1 MSLKGLKFIP
11 GGLLLLLLCLSCGGP
26 PPTKLEEDITR
37 YKRTLRALPEDVDTH
52 YRLGLAYY
60 EDKDYKAAIRELKTA
75 IKESPTIPIL
85 HNQLGLAYQA
95 DDEPRDAIE
104 EYKKA
109 LALEP
114 EFFPARVNLGVV
126 YYLQKRFT
134 DAAEEFMQVLQKA
147 PDHAGAHLGL
157 GLAYA
162 QTDKYEEAVS
172 HFQEAIR
179 LNPQDSEAHKQLAL
193 VYKLQGKKEEALDN
207 LKTAVTL
214 NPNDSEAHWH
224 LAELYME
231 RDKVDEA
238 LMSYTYVTDIMGGMS
253 MAHYEKGMALRKKG
267 ALLEALAEFERA
279 EKGDPKY
286 PGLQAQLA
294 SLYHELNRTED
305 AVDHYEKAL
314 KYTSGGAQEVELR
327 RGLGNAYT
335 LQWKFKKAI
344 EQYNKALAIEPE
356 NAQTHKEI
364 AEAYAFNRDIP
375 AALPHWRRAAELA
388 PDLAQGI
395 WERALDFDYSI
406 AEAHYV
412 LGLIYEKQGK
422 KDKALNSLT
431 QAVKLSPQD
440 KDYQSALERIRKQVG
455 SKQ

>member
-1 MSLKGLKFIP
+1 MSLKGLKFTP

-26 PPTKLEEDITR
+26 HPTKLEEDITM
-37 YKRTLRALPEDVDTH
+37 YKRILRALPEDVDTH

-60 EDKDYKAAIRELKTA
+60 EDKDYEAAIKELKTA

-85 HNQLGLAYQA
+85 YNQLGLAYQA

-104 EYKKA
+104 EYQKA

-134 DAAEEFMQVLQKA
+134 DAAGEFTQVLQKA

-157 GLAYA
+157 GLAYV
-162 QTDKYEEAVS
+162 QMDKYEEAVS

-179 LNPQDSEAHKQLAL
+179 LNPQDSEGYKQLGI
-193 VYKLQGKKEEALDN
+193 VYKLQGKKDEALAN

-214 NPNDSEAHWH
+214 NPNDGEASWY
-224 LAELYME
+224 LAGLYME
-231 RDKVDEA
+231 RGKVDEA
-238 LMSYTYVTDIMGGMS
+238 IMYYTYVTDSMGGMP
-253 MAHYEKGMALRKKG
+253 MAHYEEGMAFRKKG

-279 EKGDPKY
+279 EKEDPRY

-294 SLYHELNRTED
+294 SIYHELNKLDE
-305 AVDHYEKAL
+305 AVEHYEKAL
-314 KYTSGGAQEVELR
+314 KYASGVQEAELR

-335 LQWKFKKAI
+335 QQWKFKKAI

-375 AALPHWRRAAELA
+375 AALPHWRKAAELS
-388 PDLAQGI
+388 PNLAKDI

-406 AEAHYV
+406 AEAHYA

-422 KDKALNSLT
+422 MDKALNSLT

-440 KDYQSALERIRKQVG
+440 KDYQSALERIKKQVD